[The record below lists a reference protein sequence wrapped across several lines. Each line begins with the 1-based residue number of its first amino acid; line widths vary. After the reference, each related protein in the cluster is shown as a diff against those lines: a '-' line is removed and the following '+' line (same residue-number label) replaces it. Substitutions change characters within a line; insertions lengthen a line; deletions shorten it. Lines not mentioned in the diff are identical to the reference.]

1 MAKKKYTQIGH
12 HSVKKRAGRRIVL
25 RVAPGNAAFGG
36 VLREASAG
44 RNGRKNQTMLKIA
57 ADVAIIGGGIA
68 GLSAALGLSGRRVA
82 VVTKAEFGKGG
93 STPIAQGGIAC
104 AMGKDDSPQLHTADT
119 LVAGDGLSAKECV
132 DILTAEGPEQIRKLI
147 ENGAQFDRTPDGELS
162 FGREAAHCRR
172 RILHAN
178 GDSTGAEVE
187 RALVAAV
194 KKCPNIEI
202 IDNCYAADLLRDG
215 NGAVCGLCGRI
226 NGGGDTVCVQAQAV
240 VLACGGIGRIYRYT
254 TNPAESVGDGLS
266 IAARAGAVLS
276 DVEFVQF
283 HPTALNTALDPLP
296 LLTEA
301 LRGEGALLYAGGK
314 RFMPDIHKDAELAP
328 RDIVARGIWAQQQKG
343 LDVFLDARC
352 IGASFAEKFPTVYAF
367 CRQAGLDPV
376 AEMLPVSPAAH
387 YHMGGVSVDQFGRTT
402 VPGLWACGEVSATG
416 VHGANRL
423 ASNSLLEGLVFG
435 ARVSVDI
442 ANRFDPAK
450 TLHVPEVAP
459 IERPT
464 FVTDSEAADAD
475 LLRRT
480 MWNDVGL
487 VRTETGMK
495 HALGVFE
502 EIAARNPQSIML
514 RNMNDASRII
524 AQAALD
530 RKESRGGHYRSDYP
544 NHDPNAQHHPFVY
557 TGNGPWR

>member
-1 MAKKKYTQIGH
+1 MQ
-12 HSVKKRAGRRIVL
+12 
-25 RVAPGNAAFGG
+25 
-36 VLREASAG
+36 
-44 RNGRKNQTMLKIA
+44 KIS

-68 GLSAALGLSGRRVA
+68 GLSAALGLSQRKVV

-104 AMGKDDSPQLHTADT
+104 AMGKDDSPDLHTADT
-119 LVAGDGLSAKECV
+119 LVAGDGLSVKDCV

-202 IDNCYAADLLRDG
+202 VENCYVADLIQDQ
-215 NGAVCGLCGRI
+215 NGAISGLYGRI
-226 NGGGDTVCVQAQAV
+226 NGGGDTIVVEAQAV
-240 VLACGGIGRIYRYT
+240 VLACGGIGRVYQFT
-254 TNPAESVGDGLS
+254 TNPAESVGDGLA
-266 IAARAGAVLS
+266 IAARVRAVLS

-283 HPTALNTALDPLP
+283 HPTALNTKLDPLP

-301 LRGEGALLYAGGK
+301 LRGEGAILYAGGR
-314 RFMPDIHKDAELAP
+314 RFMCDIHKDAELAP
-328 RDIVARGIWAQQQKG
+328 RDV
-343 LDVFLDARC
+343 V
-352 IGASFAEKFPTVYAF
+352 
-367 CRQAGLDPV
+367 
-376 AEMLPVSPAAH
+376 
-387 YHMGGVSVDQFGRTT
+387 MGGVRVDQFGRTNID
-402 VPGLWACGEVSATG
+402 GLWACGEVSATG

-442 ANRFDPAK
+442 ENSFATRQRHAIAI
-450 TLHVPEVAP
+450 LPELQ
-459 IERPT
+459 RPT
-464 FVTDSEAADAD
+464 FVTDDELADAN
-475 LLRRT
+475 LLRKT

-487 VRTETGMK
+487 VRTESGMK
-495 HALGVFE
+495 HALDVFD
-502 EIAARNPQSIML
+502 EIVARNPQSLML
-514 RNMNDASRII
+514 CNMIDAARII
-524 AQAALD
+524 THAALE

>member
-1 MAKKKYTQIGH
+1 MQ
-12 HSVKKRAGRRIVL
+12 
-25 RVAPGNAAFGG
+25 
-36 VLREASAG
+36 
-44 RNGRKNQTMLKIA
+44 KIS

-68 GLSAALGLSGRRVA
+68 GLSAALGLSQRKVV

-104 AMGKDDSPQLHTADT
+104 AMGKDDSPDLHTADT
-119 LVAGDGLSAKECV
+119 LVAGDGLSVKDCV

-202 IDNCYAADLLRDG
+202 VENCYVADLIQDQ
-215 NGAVCGLCGRI
+215 NGAISGLYGRI
-226 NGGGDTVCVQAQAV
+226 NGGGDTIVVEAQAV
-240 VLACGGIGRIYRYT
+240 VLACGGIGRVYQFT
-254 TNPAESVGDGLS
+254 TNPAESVGDGLA
-266 IAARAGAVLS
+266 IAARVRAVLS
-276 DVEFVQF
+276 DVEFVEF
-283 HPTALNTALDPLP
+283 HPTSLNSKLDPLP

-301 LRGEGALLYAGGK
+301 LRGEGAILYAGGR
-314 RFMPDIHKDAELAP
+314 RFMCDIHKDAELAP
-328 RDIVARGIWAQQQKG
+328 RDVVARGIWAQQQKG
-343 LDVFLDARC
+343 LEVFLDATH
-352 IGASFAEKFPTVYAF
+352 IGNEFPKKFPTVFAF
-367 CRQAGLDPV
+367 CQQAGLDPRSDQ
-376 AEMLPVSPAAH
+376 LPVSPAAH
-387 YHMGGVSVDQFGRTT
+387 YHMGGVRVDQFGRTNID
-402 VPGLWACGEVSATG
+402 GLWACGEVSATG

-442 ANRFDPAK
+442 ENSFATRQRHAIAI
-450 TLHVPEVAP
+450 LPELQ
-459 IERPT
+459 RPT
-464 FVTDSEAADAD
+464 FVTDDELADAN
-475 LLRRT
+475 LLRKT

-487 VRTETGMK
+487 VRTESGMK
-495 HALGVFE
+495 HALDVFD
-502 EIAARNPQSIML
+502 EIVARNPQSLML
-514 RNMNDASRII
+514 CNMIDAARII
-524 AQAALD
+524 THAALE

>member
-1 MAKKKYTQIGH
+1 MQ
-12 HSVKKRAGRRIVL
+12 RI
-25 RVAPGNAAFGG
+25 
-36 VLREASAG
+36 E
-44 RNGRKNQTMLKIA
+44 

-68 GLSAALGLSGRRVA
+68 GLSAALGLSHRKVV

-104 AMGKDDSPQLHTADT
+104 AMGKDDSPELHAADT
-119 LVAGDGLSAKECV
+119 LVAGDGLSIKDCV
-132 DILTAEGPEQIRKLI
+132 DVLTQEGPAQIRKLI

-194 KKCPNIEI
+194 KKCPNIQVVE
-202 IDNCYAADLLRDG
+202 NCYVADLIQDD
-215 NGAVCGLCGRI
+215 NGDVCGLYGRL
-226 NGGGDTVCVQAQAV
+226 NDTQETVVVASRAV
-240 VLACGGIGRIYRYT
+240 VMACGGIGRIYRYT
-254 TNPAESVGDGLS
+254 TNPVESVGDGLA
-266 IAARAGAVLS
+266 IAARVRAVLS

-283 HPTALNTALDPLP
+283 HPTALNTSLDPLP

-301 LRGEGALLYAGGK
+301 LRGEGALLYANGH
-314 RFMPDIHKDAELAP
+314 RFMPAIHKDAELAP
-328 RDIVARGIWAQQQKG
+328 RDVVARGIWAEQQKG
-343 LDVFLDARC
+343 FEVFLDARC
-352 IGASFAEKFPTVYAF
+352 IGEKFPQKFPTVYAF
-367 CRQAGLDPV
+367 CRQAGLDPI
-376 AEMLPVSPAAH
+376 ADMLPVSPAAH
-387 YHMGGVSVDQFGRTT
+387 YHMGGVSVDRNGRTT
-402 VPGLWACGEVSATG
+402 APGLWACGEVSATG

-442 ANRFDPAK
+442 ENALQSGNACQSLPKVSD
-450 TLHVPEVAP
+450 

-464 FVTDSEAADAD
+464 FVSDEERADAD
-475 LLRRT
+475 LLRNT

-487 VRTETGMK
+487 VRHEAGMR
-495 HALGVFE
+495 HALEVFE
-502 EIAARNPQSIML
+502 EIAGHKPQSLML
-514 RNMNDASRII
+514 CNMLDAARII
-524 AQAALD
+524 TQAALE

-544 NHDPNAQHHPFVY
+544 EHDPNTQHHPFVY